1 MLIKTIERHRRANIH
16 IDRIMYVE
24 SLGNQVTFHLKDGM
38 TIVCHMTLTLAHEY
52 FPALKRISNS
62 FLINELELRCVD
74 SIGAH
79 YYFKLS
85 DGYKI
90 KVSKS
95 NPIVKKFLDRND
107 KVN

>member
-1 MLIKTIERHRRANIH
+1 MLIKTIQRNRRANIH
-16 IDRIMYVE
+16 FDRIMYVE

-38 TIVCHMTLTLAHEY
+38 QIVCHMTLTLVHTI
-52 FPALKRISNS
+52 FPALDRISNS

-79 YYFKLS
+79 FYFKMSNGEKL
-85 DGYKI
+85 

-95 NPIVKKFLDRND
+95 NPIVKVFLDRND
-107 KVN
+107 R